1 VKKIK
6 VGQNVVVKKDDGK
19 LYLMKAT
26 SEPWLLSGH
35 TEVIMLDK
43 ISGAYALDR
52 VTPIEVDE

>member
-1 VKKIK
+1 MKKIK